1 MRGGGDGSEP
11 HVAAQTAAM
20 AHLAKR
26 GEKHKQTD
34 EDEGQRKERK
44 RDDEEENTRVRE
56 TAQPGDDTRG
66 EPSHAASHYYCS
78 RDIST
83 ISAEAKSSSTQKRN
97 FYDFGIETKRERD
110 PG

>member
-1 MRGGGDGSEP
+1 
-11 HVAAQTAAM
+11 M
-20 AHLAKR
+20 AVSHMWPL
-26 GEKHKQTD
+26 KQQQWLTWQSAVRNTSKPTRTKL
-34 EDEGQRKERK
+34 EGQRKERK

-83 ISAEAKSSSTQKRN
+83 ISAEAKLSSTQKRN